1 MNKIS
6 LAVIV
11 GALLLTAGCDSND
24 DQFKQKVTTVLKEN
38 PEIIFD
44 AIKERPMEFVGVLQ
58 VAMDAA
64 KQELAEKTKESEEE
78 ALKQLVEKHL
88 AEPLQPAIRED
99 EAIRGSKS
107 APLVLVEYSDF
118 ECPFCSRGY
127 SVVSELMERYGDQL
141 QFVYKHLPLSFHQH
155 AMTAAK
161 YYEALRLQDQEKAF
175 AFHDELFA
183 NQAGLQQGDS
193 FLKATAKKVG
203 ADMKK
208 LAADIES
215 DKVKQRIA
223 EDVKEAESFGFNG
236 TPAFTLNGIPVLGA
250 YPVEHF
256 EMLIGKLEEQGKVAL
271 KKEPAKP
278 VEGQ

>member
-1 MNKIS
+1 MKKII
-6 LAVIV
+6 LAVSV
-11 GALLLTAGCDSND
+11 AALLFIGGCSNEEKL
-24 DQFKQKVTTVLKEN
+24 KQQVTKVLKEN

-44 AIKERPMEFVGVLQ
+44 AIKERPIEFVGVLQ

-64 KQELAEKTKESEEE
+64 KEELDKKNRESEEQ
-78 ALKQLVEKHL
+78 ALQQLVEKHL
-88 AEPLQPAIRED
+88 AEPLKPAIRSD

-118 ECPFCSRGY
+118 ECPFCSRGF
-127 SVVSELMERYGDQL
+127 SVVTELMERYGDQI

-161 YYEALRLQDQEKAF
+161 YYEALRLQDPEKAF

-193 FLKATAKKVG
+193 FLKATAEKLG

-208 LAADIES
+208 LAADINS
-215 DKVKQRIA
+215 DAVKQRIT